1 MIVSFLVLFHSNN
14 TSARAHALFSILKMF
29 IVAQVDFVP
38 VATCAHDVLQIF
50 CQLNVP
56 GFTSASR
63 SQENKRDSLCL
74 KAQI

>member
-1 MIVSFLVLFHSNN
+1 MIVSFLMLFHSNN

-38 VATCAHDVLQIF
+38 VAAYAHNVFQMF

-56 GFTSASR
+56 GFASACR
-63 SQENKRDSLCL
+63 FQENKRDSLCL